1 MTTAPHQLTPAFSE
15 PHYHANLYTH
25 YEHMQAHTPVF
36 ESSEGVVYLTRHAD
50 CLHLL
55 TNKSFRRT
63 APSSGEPFDTLA
75 ASPLEAMIHDWVVF
89 MDPPRHA
96 VIRQAF
102 AAPFQ
107 HDQMSLLQAW
117 ITSQAQA
124 LLDAL
129 PKDGPVNFLDDFAY
143 LLPVRVIARL
153 MGVPQ
158 SDTHLFNAWAL
169 QLTEALDTANS
180 SSLQKGTVAAQELKA
195 YFSELL
201 RQPHQLPENSLLSRG
216 SPDGS
221 SLTLDEWFYGC
232 IFLLWA
238 GHETT
243 KNLLSSGLLLMAQHP
258 DQWHFLKQQPDV
270 LPLAIEEMLRCDSPT
285 QKVSRW
291 TTVPTVF
298 GNYRVPPN
306 TLVTTLIGAAN
317 RDPLVFERAQHFDVQ
332 RGKNRHLAFGAGIH
346 HCLGAP
352 LARLEAKVAFA
363 LMLPRLKKLELLS
376 HQWRPYSAFR
386 SLGQLDV
393 RLELTC

>member
-1 MTTAPHQLTPAFSE
+1 M
-15 PHYHANLYTH
+15 
-25 YEHMQAHTPVF
+25 
-36 ESSEGVVYLTRHAD
+36 
-50 CLHLL
+50 
-55 TNKSFRRT
+55 
-63 APSSGEPFDTLA
+63 PF
-75 ASPLEAMIHDWVVF
+75 
-89 MDPPRHA
+89 
-96 VIRQAF
+96 
-102 AAPFQ
+102 
-107 HDQMSLLQAW
+107 
-117 ITSQAQA
+117 
-124 LLDAL
+124 
-129 PKDGPVNFLDDFAY
+129 
-143 LLPVRVIARL
+143 
-153 MGVPQ
+153 
-158 SDTHLFNAWAL
+158 
-169 QLTEALDTANS
+169 
-180 SSLQKGTVAAQELKA
+180 
-195 YFSELL
+195 
-201 RQPHQLPENSLLSRG
+201 LLSRG